1 MKKSIPYNKGKRSI
15 NTKSKFN
22 KKKGICAILI
32 IILIFY
38 VGYKIAKQ
46 IKVQN
51 TNEESEVICTANI
64 ENTPVNQNVEDKKDE
79 NIVNVDLPE
88 KMGDYKVIG
97 QLVIEKIGVEKNILN
112 KTTDD
117 SLNLSVTKFYGPNIN
132 EIGNFCITGHNYK
145 NMLKDTKKIEI
156 GDSLYLI
163 NKEEKTK
170 VTYKIFNIYTCNPT
184 DLECLDPTYQ
194 GVKEVTLITCNP
206 GGLTR
211 LIIKAKEEA

>member
-15 NTKSKFN
+15 NTKRKFN

-79 NIVNVDLPE
+79 NIV
-88 KMGDYKVIG
+88 M
-97 QLVIEKIGVEKNILN
+97 
-112 KTTDD
+112 
-117 SLNLSVTKFYGPNIN
+117 
-132 EIGNFCITGHNYK
+132 
-145 NMLKDTKKIEI
+145 
-156 GDSLYLI
+156 
-163 NKEEKTK
+163 
-170 VTYKIFNIYTCNPT
+170 
-184 DLECLDPTYQ
+184 
-194 GVKEVTLITCNP
+194 
-206 GGLTR
+206 
-211 LIIKAKEEA
+211 

>member
-15 NTKSKFN
+15 NTKRKFN

-51 TNEESEVICTANI
+51 TNEESKVICTANI

-145 NMLKDTKKIEI
+145 NMLKDAKKLEI

-170 VTYKIFNIYTCNPT
+170 VTYKIFDIYTCNPT
-184 DLECLDPTYQ
+184 DLKCLDPTYQ